1 MCVRCVARIEK
12 GGCFMELEVYRRYSQ
27 MARGLEKAELV
38 FKNGR
43 VFSSGTG
50 EFIDGDV
57 AVADGIVIGIGT
69 YEGETEIDLDG
80 KVICPG
86 FIDSHL
92 HLESTLVTPGEL
104 VRQAAQCGTTTFI
117 VDPHESANVSG
128 TDGIDYILDQTEEAP
143 ANVYVMMPSCVPAT
157 HVDDN
162 GCLLTAGKMK
172 GYLDH
177 PRILGLGEVMD
188 APSVINGSIAMHEKL
203 HLFRDRV
210 KDGHAPFLAP
220 GDLAA
225 YVLGGIDTDHECVD
239 YEYAM
244 AEARNGMQV
253 LIREGSAA
261 RNLDAIVKG
270 IVEHHTDTSGFC
282 FCTDDKHIEEIRK
295 EGHINYNVKR
305 AVQLGLPVEKAL
317 QMATI
322 QPARC
327 YGLYQLGII
336 APGRQADF
344 VILDNVVD
352 VYHCGK
358 KIIKDEKAEV
368 KPCPPHLKNTVHV
381 SGFNEERLKLKHR
394 GEKAHVIQMLEKQ
407 IVTKDVVEDVPW
419 VETDGEKYFT
429 SNEEYQKIAVIERH
443 KNTGKMGVG
452 IVKGYGIHGGAIAS
466 SVSHDSHNIIVVGD
480 NDHDMA
486 LAVKE
491 MIRTQG
497 GYTLVCNGEIYGTL
511 PLPVMGLMSDAGYE
525 SVNEALARMIPK
537 AHEMG
542 VKDGFDPFITLS
554 FMALPVIPEIR
565 ITPRGI
571 YLVNEDRMLRTPFS

>member
-1 MCVRCVARIEK
+1 
-12 GGCFMELEVYRRYSQ
+12 MELEVYRKYSQ

-50 EFIDGDV
+50 EFIEGDV
-57 AVADGIVIGIGT
+57 AVADGIVIGVGT

-128 TDGIDYILDQTEEAP
+128 TDGIDYILDQTEDAP

-162 GCLLTAGKMK
+162 GCTLTAGKMK

-203 HLFRDRV
+203 RLFQDRV

-270 IVEHHTDTSGFC
+270 LVEHHTDTSSFC

-327 YGLYQLGII
+327 YGLYQLGMI

-344 VILDNVVD
+344 VILDNVTDLNVVD

-358 KIIKDEKAEV
+358 RVIRDEKVEV

-381 SGFNEERLKLKHR
+381 SGFSEERLKLKHP
-394 GEKAHVIQMLEKQ
+394 GGKAHVIQMLEKQ
-407 IVTKDVVEDVPW
+407 IVTSDVVEEVPW
-419 VETDGEKYFT
+419 KVLDGEKYFVPDG
-429 SNEEYQKIAVIERH
+429 EYQKIAVIERH

-452 IVKGYGIHGGAIAS
+452 IVKGYGIRGGAIAS

-480 NDHDMA
+480 NDRDMA

-491 MIRTQG
+491 MMRTQG
-497 GYTLVCNGEIYGTL
+497 GYTLVRDGEIYGTL

-525 SVNEALARMIPK
+525 SVNEALAKMIPK

-571 YLVNEDRMLRTPFS
+571 YLVKEDRMLRTPFC

>member
-1 MCVRCVARIEK
+1 
-12 GGCFMELEVYRRYSQ
+12 MELEVYRRYSQ

-50 EFIDGDV
+50 EFIEGDV
-57 AVADGIVIGIGT
+57 AVADGIVIGVGT

-128 TDGIDYILDQTEEAP
+128 TDGIDYILDQTEDAP

-162 GCLLTAGKMK
+162 GCLLTAGRMK
-172 GYLDH
+172 AYLDH

-203 HLFRDRV
+203 HLFQDRV
-210 KDGHAPFLAP
+210 KDGHAPFLSP

-244 AEARNGMQV
+244 SEARNGMYV

-270 IVEHHTDTSGFC
+270 IVEHHTDTSSFC

-327 YGLYQLGII
+327 YGLYQLGMI

-344 VILDNVVD
+344 VILDNVTDLNVTD

-358 KIIKDEKAEV
+358 KIIKDEKVEV

-381 SGFNEERLKLKHR
+381 SGFSEERLKLKHP
-394 GEKAHVIQMLEKQ
+394 GPKARVIQMLEKQ
-407 IVTKDVVEDVPW
+407 IVTKDVLEEVPRM
-419 VETDGEKYFT
+419 EADGEKYFAPDG
-429 SNEEYQKIAVIERH
+429 EYQKIAVIERH

-452 IVKGYGIHGGAIAS
+452 IVKGYGIRGGAIAS

-480 NDHDMA
+480 NDRDMA

-511 PLPVMGLMSDAGYE
+511 PLPIMGLMSDAGYE
-525 SVNEALARMIPK
+525 NVNEALVRMIPK

>member
-1 MCVRCVARIEK
+1 
-12 GGCFMELEVYRRYSQ
+12 MELEVYRKYSQ

-50 EFIDGDV
+50 EFIEGNV
-57 AVADGIVIGIGT
+57 AVADGIVIGVGT

-128 TDGIDYILDQTEEAP
+128 TDGIDYILDQTEDAP

-162 GCLLTAGKMK
+162 GCTLTAGKMK

-203 HLFRDRV
+203 RLFQDRV

-270 IVEHHTDTSGFC
+270 IVEHHTDTSSFC
-282 FCTDDKHIEEIRK
+282 FCTDDKHIEEIQK

-327 YGLYQLGII
+327 YGLYQLGMI

-344 VILDNVVD
+344 VILDNVTDLNVVD

-358 KIIKDEKAEV
+358 RVIRDEKVEV

-381 SGFNEERLKLKHR
+381 SGFSEERLKLKHP
-394 GEKAHVIQMLEKQ
+394 GGKAHVIQMLEKQ
-407 IVTKDVVEDVPW
+407 IVTSDVVEEVPW
-419 VETDGEKYFT
+419 KVLDGEKYFVPDG
-429 SNEEYQKIAVIERH
+429 EYQKIAVIERH

-452 IVKGYGIHGGAIAS
+452 IVKGYGIRGGAIAS

-480 NDHDMA
+480 NDRDMA

-491 MIRTQG
+491 MMRTQG
-497 GYTLVCNGEIYGTL
+497 GYTLVRDGEIYGTL

-525 SVNEALARMIPK
+525 SVNEALAKMIPK

-571 YLVNEDRMLRTPFS
+571 YLVKEDRMLRTPFC

>member
-1 MCVRCVARIEK
+1 
-12 GGCFMELEVYRRYSQ
+12 MELEVYRKYSQ

-50 EFIDGDV
+50 EFIEGDV
-57 AVADGIVIGIGT
+57 AVADGIVIGVGT

-128 TDGIDYILDQTEEAP
+128 TDGIDYILDQTEDAP

-162 GCLLTAGKMK
+162 GCTLTAGKMK

-203 HLFRDRV
+203 RLFQDRV

-225 YVLGGIDTDHECVD
+225 YVLGGVDTDHECVD

-270 IVEHHTDTSGFC
+270 IVEHHTDTSSFC

-327 YGLYQLGII
+327 YGLYQLGMI

-344 VILDNVVD
+344 VILDNVTDLNVVD

-358 KIIKDEKAEV
+358 RVIRDEKVEV

-381 SGFNEERLKLKHR
+381 SGFSEERLKLKHP
-394 GEKAHVIQMLEKQ
+394 GGKAHVIQMLEKQ
-407 IVTKDVVEDVPW
+407 IVTSDVVEEVPW
-419 VETDGEKYFT
+419 KVLDGEKYFVPDG
-429 SNEEYQKIAVIERH
+429 EYQKIAVIERH

-452 IVKGYGIHGGAIAS
+452 IVKGYGIRGGAIAS

-480 NDHDMA
+480 NDRDMA

-491 MIRTQG
+491 MMRTQG
-497 GYTLVCNGEIYGTL
+497 GYTLVRDGEIYGTL

-525 SVNEALARMIPK
+525 SVNEALAKMIPK

-571 YLVNEDRMLRTPFS
+571 YLVKEDRMLRTPFC

>member
-1 MCVRCVARIEK
+1 
-12 GGCFMELEVYRRYSQ
+12 MELEVYRKYSQ

-50 EFIDGDV
+50 EFIEGDV
-57 AVADGIVIGIGT
+57 AVADGIVIGVGT

-128 TDGIDYILDQTEEAP
+128 TDGIDYILDQTEDAP

-162 GCLLTAGKMK
+162 GCTLTAGKMK

-203 HLFRDRV
+203 RLFQDRV

-270 IVEHHTDTSGFC
+270 IVEHHTDTSSFC

-322 QPARC
+322 QPAKC
-327 YGLYQLGII
+327 YGLYQLGMI

-344 VILDNVVD
+344 VILDNVTDLNVVD

-358 KIIKDEKAEV
+358 RVIRDEKVEV

-381 SGFNEERLKLKHR
+381 SGFSEERLKLKHP
-394 GEKAHVIQMLEKQ
+394 GGKAHVIQMLEKQ
-407 IVTKDVVEDVPW
+407 IVTSDVVEEVPW
-419 VETDGEKYFT
+419 KVLDGEKYFVPDG
-429 SNEEYQKIAVIERH
+429 EYQKIAVIERH

-452 IVKGYGIHGGAIAS
+452 IVKGYGIRGGAIAS

-480 NDHDMA
+480 NDRDMA

-491 MIRTQG
+491 MMRTQG
-497 GYTLVCNGEIYGTL
+497 GYTLVRDGEIYGTL

-525 SVNEALARMIPK
+525 SVNEALAKMIPK

-571 YLVNEDRMLRTPFS
+571 YLVKEDRMLRTPFC

>member
-1 MCVRCVARIEK
+1 
-12 GGCFMELEVYRRYSQ
+12 MELEVYRKYSQ

-50 EFIDGDV
+50 EFIEGDV
-57 AVADGIVIGIGT
+57 AVADGIVIGVGT

-128 TDGIDYILDQTEEAP
+128 TDGIDYILDQTEDAP

-162 GCLLTAGKMK
+162 GCTLTAGKMK

-203 HLFRDRV
+203 RLFQDRV

-270 IVEHHTDTSGFC
+270 IVEHHTDTSSFC

-327 YGLYQLGII
+327 YGLYQLGMI

-344 VILDNVVD
+344 VILDNVTDLNVVD

-358 KIIKDEKAEV
+358 RVIRDEKVEV

-381 SGFNEERLKLKHR
+381 SGFSEERLKLKHP
-394 GEKAHVIQMLEKQ
+394 GGKAHVIQMLEKQ
-407 IVTKDVVEDVPW
+407 IVTSDVVEEVQW
-419 VETDGEKYFT
+419 KVLDGEKYFVPDG
-429 SNEEYQKIAVIERH
+429 EYQKIAVIERH

-452 IVKGYGIHGGAIAS
+452 IVKGYGIRGGAIAS

-480 NDHDMA
+480 NDRDMA

-491 MIRTQG
+491 MMRTQG
-497 GYTLVCNGEIYGTL
+497 GYTLVRDGEIYGTL

-525 SVNEALARMIPK
+525 SVNEALAKMIPK

-571 YLVNEDRMLRTPFS
+571 YLVKEDRMLRTPFC

>member
-1 MCVRCVARIEK
+1 
-12 GGCFMELEVYRRYSQ
+12 MELEVYRRYSQ

-177 PRILGLGEVMD
+177 PRILGRGEVMD

-327 YGLYQLGII
+327 YGLYQLGMI

-344 VILDNVVD
+344 VILDNVTDLNVVD

>member
-1 MCVRCVARIEK
+1 
-12 GGCFMELEVYRRYSQ
+12 MELEMYRRYSQ
-27 MARGLEKAELV
+27 MARGIEKAELV

-57 AVADGIVIGIGT
+57 AVADGIVIGVGT
-69 YEGETEIDLDG
+69 YEGETEIDLEG

-128 TDGIDYILDQTEEAP
+128 TDGIDYILDQTEDAP

-162 GCLLTAGKMK
+162 GCILTAGKMK
-172 GYLDH
+172 GYLEH

-188 APSVINGSIAMHEKL
+188 APSVINGSVAMHEKL
-203 HLFRDRV
+203 QLFQDRV

-282 FCTDDKHIEEIRK
+282 FCTDDKHIEDIEK
-295 EGHINYNVKR
+295 EGHIDHNVRK
-305 AVQLGLPVEKAL
+305 AIGLGMNPIDAIC
-317 QMATI
+317 MATI
-322 QPARC
+322 NSAKC
-327 YGLYQLGII
+327 YGLTHLGAI
-336 APGRQADF
+336 APGYQAD
-344 VILDNVVD
+344 LLVVD
-352 VYHCGK
+352 NLEKMTIQDVYYKGR
-358 KIIKDEKAEV
+358 KIDQDGEIIV
-368 KPCPPHLKNTVHV
+368 KECPSELKNTVHV
-381 SGFNEERLKLKHR
+381 GEFSKEDLRLESPDGIFNVVGMQE
-394 GEKAHVIQMLEKQ
+394 GEITTVRKNVQ
-407 IVTKDVVEDVPW
+407 ILHEMGV
-419 VETDGEKYFT
+419 FT
-429 SNEEYQKIAVIERH
+429 ADEQYQKIAVVERH
-443 KNTGKMGVG
+443 KATGKTGVG
-452 IVKGYGIHGGAIAS
+452 VVSGFGIQSGAIAS
-466 SVSHDSHNIIVVGD
+466 SVSHDSHNIIVIGD
-480 NDHDMA
+480 NDEDMY
-486 LAVKE
+486 LAVQE
-491 MIRTQG
+491 LIRTQG
-497 GYTLVCNGEIYGTL
+497 GYTLVADHHVYDTL
-511 PLPVMGLMSDAGYE
+511 ELPVMGLMSDAGFQYSHRKLE
-525 SVNEALARMIPK
+525 RMIRK

-542 VKDGFDPFITLS
+542 VPDAMAQFITLS

-565 ITPRGI
+565 VTPRGI
-571 YLVNEDRMLRTPFS
+571 YNVCSGEFYQN